1 MRITFYGAAGEVTGS
16 CSLLETARARVLV
29 DFGLHQGSYHATADN
44 RRPPPVD
51 FGRLDS
57 ILLTHAH
64 LDHAGRLPQLARW
77 GFDRPIWATPATI
90 ELCHVMLRDSASI
103 QQMDAERC
111 ELRRRRAGRDVCPPP
126 LYTMEDTERVL
137 RLFRPLPYGTPTE
150 IAPGVTVTLA
160 DAGHILGSAS
170 ARVSVSGNGVG
181 EGERTILFSG
191 DLGPRGLPI
200 LRDVQAPNPLGPAD
214 LLVLEST
221 YGDRDHRSM
230 EGTIEEFVKI
240 LGAARAENG
249 RILIPSFAV
258 GRTQQLIY
266 ILGEL
271 VRAGRIAAVPVIID
285 SPLGN
290 RATELYRGH
299 PELYD
304 DDARRI
310 LHSGTSPLNFGGLRS
325 TRTGEESRQLNKAA
339 GGTVVIAG
347 SGMCTGGR
355 ILHHLRH
362 GLWQARVH
370 VVFVGFQAQGTLG
383 RKLVD
388 GAKQVRVMGENI
400 AVKAQL
406 HTLGGFS
413 AHAGQSELLEWA
425 APALVAGG
433 GGVTDRPRVALNHG
447 EDMQRGVLAGK
458 LAERGGAR
466 EILKPVFGTSIEL

>member
-16 CSLLETARARVLV
+16 CSYLETPRARVMV
-29 DFGLHQGSYHATADN
+29 DFGLHQGSYHAEAAN
-44 RRPPPVD
+44 RRLPPVD

-64 LDHAGRLPQLARW
+64 LDHSGRLPQLARTA
-77 GFDRPIWATPATI
+77 FDRPIWATPPTI
-90 ELCHVMLRDSASI
+90 ELCHIMLRDSANI
-103 QQMDAERC
+103 QEMDHERC
-111 ELRRRRAGRDVCPPP
+111 ELKRLRVGRDVCPPP
-126 LYTMEDTERVL
+126 LYTMEDAERVL
-137 RLFRPLPYGTPTE
+137 RLLRPLPYGTPTE
-150 IAPGVTVTLA
+150 IAPGVTVDLE

-170 ARVSVSGNGVG
+170 ARVKIAGNGVG
-181 EGERTILFSG
+181 DGERTIQFSG

-200 LRDVQAPNPLGPAD
+200 LRNPAMPNPLGPAD

-230 EGTIEEFVKI
+230 EGTIDEFVRI
-240 LGAARAENG
+240 LEAAKAGNG
-249 RILIPSFAV
+249 RVLIPSFAV

-266 ILGEL
+266 IIGEL
-271 VRAGRIAAVPVIID
+271 VRTKRIDPVPVIID

-290 RATELYRGH
+290 RATDSYRGH
-299 PELYD
+299 PELFD
-304 DDARRI
+304 DEARAI

-339 GGTVVIAG
+339 GGTVIIAG

-362 GLWQARVH
+362 GLWQEQVH
-370 VVFVGFQAQGTLG
+370 VVFVGFQAEGTLG
-383 RKLVD
+383 RKLVNGD
-388 GAKQVRVMGENI
+388 KLVRVMGENI

-413 AHAGQSELLEWA
+413 AHAGQTELLNWGTA
-425 APALVAGG
+425 ALAAG

-447 EDMQRGVLAGK
+447 EDMQRSILADK
-458 LAERGGAR
+458 IAQRVTTR
-466 EILKPVFGTSIEL
+466 QIHKPTFGTSIAL